1 MYPQVIAEFTET
13 EIHLEGL
20 SMGLKIFLIRFKAVI
35 VTCIFGFS
43 VVLSGCAPTVMK
55 PSPEGYRGTSQEAG
69 EFEENAEK
77 SGLSPRALAALQ
89 LTEQGRMFLEKNQ
102 PDNAIG
108 ILERALNLNPNNGR
122 NYYYLAEAW
131 LMKWNIGQ
139 ATEFNRLAEIYLKD
153 DGEWLNRV
161 ILQRERIREQGQ

>member
-1 MYPQVIAEFTET
+1 
-13 EIHLEGL
+13 
-20 SMGLKIFLIRFKAVI
+20 MGLKIFLIRIKMIV

-43 VVLSGCAPTVMK
+43 MVLSGCAPAVMK
-55 PSPEGYRGTSQEAG
+55 PSSEVYRETPEAD

-89 LTEQGRMFLEKNQ
+89 LTEQGRMFLENNQ
-102 PDNAIG
+102 PDDAIG
-108 ILERALNLNPNNGR
+108 ILERALNLNPDNGR

-139 ATEFNRLAEIYLKD
+139 AREFNRLAEIYLKD
-153 DGEWLNRV
+153 DSKWLYRV
-161 ILQRERIREQGQ
+161 ILQRERIKEYGQ

>member
-1 MYPQVIAEFTET
+1 M
-13 EIHLEGL
+13 EG
-20 SMGLKIFLIRFKAVI
+20 SWMGLKIFLIRFKMVI

-43 VVLSGCAPTVMK
+43 VVLSGCAPSAMK
-55 PSPEGYRGTSQEAG
+55 SSPEGYRGTSREAG
-69 EFEENAEK
+69 EFEENTEK
-77 SGLSPRALAALQ
+77 PVLSPRALAALQ

-153 DGEWLNRV
+153 DSEWLNRV
-161 ILQRERIREQGQ
+161 ILQRKRIKEQGQ

>member
-1 MYPQVIAEFTET
+1 
-13 EIHLEGL
+13 
-20 SMGLKIFLIRFKAVI
+20 
-35 VTCIFGFS
+35 
-43 VVLSGCAPTVMK
+43 
-55 PSPEGYRGTSQEAG
+55 
-69 EFEENAEK
+69 
-77 SGLSPRALAALQ
+77 
-89 LTEQGRMFLEKNQ
+89 MFLEKNQ

-153 DGEWLNRV
+153 DSEWLNRV
-161 ILQRERIREQGQ
+161 ILQRKRIKEQGQ

>member
-1 MYPQVIAEFTET
+1 M
-13 EIHLEGL
+13 EGSL
-20 SMGLKIFLIRFKAVI
+20 MGLKIFLIRVKMVI

-55 PSPEGYRGTSQEAG
+55 SSPEGYRGTSQEEAG
-69 EFEENAEK
+69 EFEENTEK
-77 SGLSPRALAALQ
+77 PGPSPRALAALQ

-161 ILQRERIREQGQ
+161 ILQRERIKEQGQ

>member
-1 MYPQVIAEFTET
+1 M
-13 EIHLEGL
+13 EGSL
-20 SMGLKIFLIRFKAVI
+20 MGLKIFLIRVKMVI

-55 PSPEGYRGTSQEAG
+55 SSPEGYRGTSQEKAG
-69 EFEENAEK
+69 EFGENTEK
-77 SGLSPRALAALQ
+77 PGLSPRALAALQ

-161 ILQRERIREQGQ
+161 ILQRERIKEQGQ